1 MEETVT
7 QELSRLE
14 ICDDEFPGS
23 SATYRILE
31 VTFIFLIMGLV
42 KMARLNAGK
51 TRKAKLGCPV

>member
-7 QELSRLE
+7 RELSHLE
-14 ICDDEFPGS
+14 ICADEFPGS

-42 KMARLNAGK
+42 K
-51 TRKAKLGCPV
+51 KAV